1 MWQMWSLAP
10 PFDLLATFV
19 LPPSAVPTT
28 LAVDP
33 SERFLYTG
41 TKSGDVYLIPLFK
54 RKAQM
59 GRAEAIGGEGAGAP
73 PISLE
78 TACVHVE

>member
-1 MWQMWSLAP
+1 MWAFGPS
-10 PFDLLATFV
+10 FDLLATFA
-19 LPPSAVPTT
+19 LPPSAIPTT

-33 SERFLYTG
+33 AERFLYTG

-59 GRAEAIGGEGAGAP
+59 GRVEAVGGEGAGAP
-73 PISLE
+73 PVNLE
-78 TACVHVE
+78 TACIHVE